1 MPLFAKIFTGI
12 LALLRVVP
20 MPQGETGNKTAGA
33 LGGIGTLGALAGAG
47 LWLLGP
53 GREWTITLNAM
64 ELGFVSLVVSM
75 LLEWARNL
83 PPPGA
88 Q

>member
-1 MPLFAKIFTGI
+1 MAAVVKIFAGL
-12 LALLRVVP
+12 LALLRVLP
-20 MPQGETGNKTAGA
+20 MPQGDAGNRTAGA
-33 LGGIGTLGALAGAG
+33 LGGIGALGALTGAG
-47 LWLLGP
+47 MWLLGP
-53 GREWTITLNAM
+53 GREWSITLNAM

-83 PPPGA
+83 PPGG